1 MIPNNPE
8 LVHKVL
14 GKTFEKNKFIFKFSA
29 KLLYYL
35 PIHLTFVISKK

>member
-14 GKTFEKNKFIFKFSA
+14 GKTFEKKKNLSSNF
-29 KLLYYL
+29 LQNYY
-35 PIHLTFVISKK
+35 ITFPFT